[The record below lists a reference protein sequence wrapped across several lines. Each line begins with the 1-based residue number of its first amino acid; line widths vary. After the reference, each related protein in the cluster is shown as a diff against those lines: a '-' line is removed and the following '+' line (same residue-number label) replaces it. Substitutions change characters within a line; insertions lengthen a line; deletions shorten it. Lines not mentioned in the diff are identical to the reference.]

1 QRCGLPGHRVM
12 VRPSAEGLS
21 GRGDDPDR
29 QRGKEACGDDGHKPA
44 RTGAIDLVGDTTLW
58 DRVQSQISAPT
69 TPEPAATRMQA
80 ASTEARPLMC
90 LPPMPWRWWS
100 AMRPATSNT
109 PVTQSAQT
117 TQDT

>member
-1 QRCGLPGHRVM
+1 M
-12 VRPSAEGLS
+12 VRPSAKGLY
-21 GRGDDPDR
+21 GRSDYPAR
-29 QRGKEACGDDGHKPA
+29 QRAKQARSDDAHKPA
-44 RTGAIDLVGDTTLW
+44 RTGAIDLVGDTTLS

-80 ASTEARPLMC
+80 ASTQASPLMC
-90 LPPMPWRWWS
+90 SPPMPWRWWS

-109 PVTQSAQT
+109 PVTQRAQT